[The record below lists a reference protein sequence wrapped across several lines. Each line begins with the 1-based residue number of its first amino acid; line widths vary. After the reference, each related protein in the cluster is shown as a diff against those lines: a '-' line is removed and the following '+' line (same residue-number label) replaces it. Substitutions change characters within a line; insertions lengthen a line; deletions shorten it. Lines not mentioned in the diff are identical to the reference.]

1 MMAHGIKKNEDLVRT
16 TITMPVSTDR
26 RLDELMMLM
35 QLTRSEVI
43 AYLVDREAERRQA
56 EIVTMRQ
63 KRKVLFH
70 VE

>member
-1 MMAHGIKKNEDLVRT
+1 MAHGIKKNEDLVRT